1 MPNIRSE
8 DIERLTEIFSKI
20 MRNELVESPFRIE
33 SAESEELNQMADSL
47 NRFLQAHNDI
57 TKIMLSLE
65 SFDLSDDF
73 PETDLPLLQAI
84 RSLHTGLR
92 YLMRI
97 SKQFGDGDLNL
108 GEPFSG
114 DYAEYFNTVAR
125 QLKESIQK
133 REETYYA
140 MESRVTQMASS
151 RRAMLNVMQDLDVA
165 KKEAESATQAKSDF
179 LANMSHEIRTPM
191 NAVIGLTHLLMK
203 TDLSDKQKDYAVKID
218 RAAKNLLGI
227 INDILDFSKIEAG
240 KLDIESIDFDLD
252 EILDNITN
260 VVGFKA
266 QNKGLEFV
274 ISKPADMETQF
285 VGDPLRI
292 GQIILNLAN
301 NAVKFTESG
310 EIVVAVSV
318 LNRREGAILAKI
330 EVKDTGIGLSPEQQS
345 YLFQAFSQADVST
358 TRRYGGTGLGLSI
371 SSRLVEMMGGE
382 IGVDSELG
390 KGSNFYFQVELPIS
404 RRKKKAERI
413 IPAGLASLNV
423 LVVDDNDMAREVLSE
438 YLEDFSFSVF
448 AAESGEKALRI
459 LQSSPEGFDL
469 ILMDWKMPGID
480 GIETV
485 KRIRDLGLPHIPK
498 IIMATAFS
506 YEEVAD
512 EIRRMQFD
520 GLLLKPVSQSLLF
533 DAVLSAF
540 GKQSSVSGHEEK
552 DSLLPVGF
560 DEIRGAR
567 ILLVEDNEIN
577 QQVARELLEQEGLR
591 VEIAE
596 NGRIGVEKALAGRF
610 DIVLMDLQMPVLD
623 GYQATR
629 EIRKERSSADLPIV
643 AMTADAMAGVAERVF
658 EAGMDDFVTK
668 PIEPKALFQTLM
680 ERIDPIRIER
690 SEGEAIFVS
699 PASEDPEKLEALVE
713 LLRKADGLD
722 VDDGLYRV
730 GGNRS
735 VYLKLINTFVEKN
748 RDFGHRIREALK
760 RKDRVDAE
768 RIAHT
773 LKGVAG
779 NLGVGELAKAVTR
792 LDDELKKEH
801 CTPDRYLPLLEISE
815 EHLLTLSLSLEPF
828 LKAWE
833 DFRKNPELNDSP
845 DLSDEELGRILSD
858 LDKALDEYAVESKN
872 LIGQLS
878 GEFGKRGL
886 ESEYE
891 KIRNMI
897 EEFNFEDA
905 ARLLEGFKEKLLK

>member
-8 DIERLTEIFSKI
+8 DIEKLTEIFSKI
-20 MRNELVESPFRIE
+20 VRNEIVESSFDFE
-33 SAESEELNQMADSL
+33 TVGSEEFERMTHSL

-73 PETDLPLLQAI
+73 PETGLPLLQSI

-108 GEPFSG
+108 EESFSG
-114 DYAEYFNTVAR
+114 DYSEYFNTVAR

-140 MESRVTQMASS
+140 MESRVSQMASS

-240 KLDIESIDFDLD
+240 KLDIESIDFDL
-252 EILDNITN
+252 EEVLDNISN
-260 VVGFKA
+260 VVGIKA
-266 QNKGLEFV
+266 QRKGLEFI

-285 VGDPLRI
+285 IGDPLRI
-292 GQIILNLAN
+292 GQILLNLVN

-310 EIVVAVSV
+310 EIDVIVTV
-318 LNRREGAILAKI
+318 LDRRDEALSLQF
-330 EVKDTGIGLSPEQQS
+330 EVKDTGIGLSEEQQS
-345 YLFQAFSQADVST
+345 HLFQAFSQADVST
-358 TRRYGGTGLGLSI
+358 TRKYGGTGLGLSI
-371 SSRLVEMMGGE
+371 SSRLVEMMDGK
-382 IGVDSELG
+382 IGVESELG

-413 IPAGLASLNV
+413 IPLALASLNV
-423 LVVDDNDMAREVLSE
+423 LVVDDNEMAREVLSE

-448 AAESGEKALRI
+448 VAESGEKALRI

-485 KRIRDLGLPHIPK
+485 KRIRNLGLSKMPK

-506 YEEVAD
+506 YEDVAN
-512 EIRRMQFD
+512 EIKLLRLD
-520 GLLLKPVSQSLLF
+520 GLLLKPVSQSMLF
-533 DAVLSAF
+533 DAVLSSF
-540 GKQSSVSGHEEK
+540 GEHSSDRKSEEK
-552 DSLLPVGF
+552 DSFSPNGF

-629 EIRKERSSADLPIV
+629 EIRKERSSADLPII

-690 SEGEAIFVS
+690 SEGEAISVS
-699 PASEDPEKLEALVE
+699 PTSEDPEKLEALVE

-748 RDFGHRIREALK
+748 RDFGHKIREALK

-779 NLGVGELAKAVTR
+779 NLGAGELAKAVTR

-801 CTPDRYLPLLEISE
+801 CTPDRYLPPLEISE

-845 DLSDEELGRILSD
+845 DLSDEELERILGD
-858 LDKALDEYAVESKN
+858 LDKALDEYAVESKD

-891 KIRNMI
+891 EIRNMI